1 MLVATI
7 EKVEAPLLLLSARL
21 PIVPDQ
27 VAKRAYV
34 ELRDADDD
42 GGEVLVSAIFSF
54 RMKAVLSKR
63 QIEIDLMR
71 KARHIFK
78 RVSHGLNGL

>member
-1 MLVATI
+1 MAFRLVH
-7 EKVEAPLLLLSARL
+7 SQY
-21 PIVPDQ
+21 DQ
-27 VAKRAYV
+27 LTKRAYV

-54 RMKAVLSKR
+54 RTTASLTKR
-63 QIEIDLMR
+63 QIEIDLVR